1 MLRVNSGV
9 SLATQQYKWTALVT
23 LTADYDT
30 HLQDILKNDELTK
43 LTSLKA

>member
-1 MLRVNSGV
+1 MQMD
-9 SLATQQYKWTALVT
+9 SLIVT

-30 HLQDILKNDELTK
+30 HPQDILKNDELTK